1 MPRNLAAVLIV
12 PLLLALGACAPRFSA
27 DVTQFHPQPEP
38 EPQSFIL
45 VPLDAAKGDTLEF
58 ASYAS
63 LVVNELQARG
73 YRQIDNARDSE
84 VVARLDYEIGPGMT
98 ETYSRPVYS
107 YYPGTYHTV
116 WGHTSDGRRF
126 SARVY
131 DHGGYVH
138 TGYAS
143 ESRIVY
149 RRTLTLDMVDAAA
162 WRRGQT
168 EKVYEG
174 RVVSV
179 GAAAELARVMPL
191 MVRAL
196 FVDFP
201 GASGTTYTVV
211 LPGEDGY

>member
-1 MPRNLAAVLIV
+1 MRRSLAAVLIV
-12 PLLLALGACAPRFSA
+12 PLLLALGACAPQFSA
-27 DVTQFHPQPEP
+27 DVTQFHPQPGP

-45 VPLDAAKGDTLEF
+45 VPLDKAKGDTLEF

-63 LVVNELQARG
+63 LVVNALQARG
-73 YRQIDNARDSE
+73 YRQVDTAPDAE
-84 VVARLDYEIGPGMT
+84 VVVRLDYGIGPGMT
-98 ETYSRPVYS
+98 ESYSRPVYG

-116 WGHTSDGRRF
+116 HGRTSDGRRF

-131 DHGGYVH
+131 DHGGYVPL
-138 TGYAS
+138 GYAQ
-143 ESRIVY
+143 ESRVVY
-149 RRTLTLDMVDAAA
+149 QRTLTLDMVDAAA

-174 RVVSV
+174 RVISV
-179 GAAAELARVMPL
+179 GPSAELAQVIPL

-201 GASGTTYTVV
+201 GPNGTTQTIV
-211 LPGEDGY
+211 LPNQDGY